1 MNAGLITVVSV
12 RGVRYRLAPTNL
24 IYIGRNG
31 RHGWPR
37 SPLANPF
44 KLATE
49 ADRAAVIE
57 RYKVWLW
64 DKIKSLDDTV
74 TAEIDHIAHRVKRG
88 ETVQLGCWCS
98 PLPCHGDVVKAAVL
112 WGCENR
118 T

>member
-1 MNAGLITVVSV
+1 MSASLITVVCV
-12 RGVRYRLAPTNL
+12 RGLKPATALPSL

-57 RYKVWLW
+57 RYRGWLW
-64 DKIKSLDDTV
+64 EKIQANDGAVVGELDR
-74 TAEIDHIAHRVKRG
+74 IAAKVKAG
-88 ETVQLGCWCS
+88 EPVQLGCWCS

-112 WGCENR
+112 WSLNK
-118 T
+118 